1 MTLRSRLTAAFFAIS
16 VVPLSAVTLFS
27 YVSSERALRHAAEQ
41 QANALADELG
51 HRMQWVTADIERRI
65 SRAWPPAAPLPPS
78 MRAEAGGPRRSGEA
92 ASDGP
97 LAPAGRPALARPMP
111 SSGSPAASA
120 GQVSGGLAVVF
131 GEMAPLV
138 EALEFTPALP
148 KVPAAPTIGP
158 AGPEA
163 PMPPRAERDSGPRPR
178 PASPPPVVT
187 DRMAGE
193 AAVVITE
200 AMKQYQAGK
209 VPASPGEIAAWT
221 EKLQQ
226 QIRLGLAQLPP
237 GQRGARAGGGR
248 PPAARSDTP
257 GANSAQGPSS
267 RMQSVTVWRG
277 NALHAEVQQDGRA
290 VGQISAR
297 INTDRLYRTLLGM
310 TPRDREEIPFA
321 VGADGQLTVPRSTDH
336 DTVESLKLTSA
347 LPTEGT
353 SVRSVNNWV
362 VATTK
367 DPSGAT
373 FGIARPL
380 GDELRDL
387 RRVSL
392 RNFAAGFGLIVLVF
406 VASIPLAGG
415 MTRNLRTLMGA
426 VQHLSAGDL
435 STRVEVRSRDEFGRL
450 GSAFNQMAENLA
462 AHEALVVKQERIRRE
477 LELCRLI
484 QNEMLPHQPLRLRLA
499 EVKGVSIP
507 AREVGGDFFN
517 YFVLPGGEV
526 AVLVG
531 DVSGKGVG
539 AALLMANVQAT
550 LRARLPLEQDLA
562 KLADGLDRDLEANTP
577 IEVYS
582 TLFVG
587 IVDTARREL
596 RYVNAGHNSQFV
608 LRKQGGFERLASTG
622 RPLGLIAGAGYE
634 EVRLPLEDGDV
645 LFFYTDGMLEAENE
659 AGEFL
664 GTERL
669 EAALASSPGTD
680 VDTILAHVEDAV
692 RSFRGSAELFD
703 DATMMALRFG
713 ANPPAQTLV

>member
-27 YVSSERALRHAAEQ
+27 YVSSERALRRAAEQ
-41 QANALADELG
+41 QANELADDLSR
-51 HRMQWVTADIERRI
+51 RMQWVTTDIERRLDRGWQTAMPPQPGARVAA
-65 SRAWPPAAPLPPS
+65 SEPQRSGPRASTGRPIPAAP
-78 MRAEAGGPRRSGEA
+78 
-92 ASDGP
+92 
-97 LAPAGRPALARPMP
+97 APAGETAGPDQVAGRLA
-111 SSGSPAASA
+111 G
-120 GQVSGGLAVVF
+120 VF

-138 EALEFTPALP
+138 EGLEFTPTPPRGPAAL
-148 KVPAAPTIGP
+148 PAAPG
-158 AGPEA
+158 GPE
-163 PMPPRAERDSGPRPR
+163 MPPGSPRAPRDPNARPR
-178 PASPPPVVT
+178 PGAPPPMTTDKMVT
-187 DRMAGE
+187 N
-193 AAVVITE
+193 AAVLITQ
-200 AMKQYQAGK
+200 AMKQYEAGK
-209 VPASPGEIAAWT
+209 VPTTPEEVTAWT

-237 GQRGARAGGGR
+237 AQRGGRSGSSRGPGVRAATIDTGT
-248 PPAARSDTP
+248 ARSE
-257 GANSAQGPSS
+257 SS
-267 RMQSVTVWRG
+267 PTRSVTTLKG
-277 NALHAEVQQDGRA
+277 NALHTDVRQDGQP
-290 VGQISAR
+290 VGQINAR
-297 INTDRLYRTLLGM
+297 INTELLFGTLLRM

-321 VGADGQLTVPRSTDH
+321 VGADGRLHAPRSTDH
-336 DTVESLKLTSA
+336 TTVESLKLTSA
-347 LPTEGT
+347 VPADGVA
-353 SVRSVNNWV
+353 VRSVNNWV
-362 VATTK
+362 VATRK

-373 FGIARPL
+373 LGIARPL
-380 GDELRDL
+380 GNELRDL

-392 RNFAAGFGLIVLVF
+392 RNFAAGFGLIVVVF

-415 MTRNLRTLMGA
+415 MTRNLRTLMDG
-426 VQHLSAGDL
+426 VQRLSSGDL
-435 STRVEVRSRDEFGRL
+435 AARVEVKSGDEFGKL
-450 GSAFNQMAENLA
+450 GAAFNQMAQNLA
-462 AHEALVVKQERIRRE
+462 AHEAVVVKQERLRRE

-484 QNEMLPHQPLRLRLA
+484 QNEMLPHQPLRLGLA

-517 YFVLPGGEV
+517 YFVLPGGEI

-587 IVDTARREL
+587 IVDTKRREL

-608 LRKQGGFERLASTG
+608 LRKQGGFDRLSSTG

-634 EVRLPLEDGDV
+634 QVSLPLDDGDV

-664 GTERL
+664 GAERL
-669 EAALASSPGTD
+669 ESALASSPGTD
-680 VDTILAHVEDAV
+680 VDTILAHVEDSV
-692 RSFRGSAELFD
+692 RTFRGSAELSD

-713 ANPPAQTLV
+713 ANPPPQALV

>member
-16 VVPLSAVTLFS
+16 VLPLSAVTLFS
-27 YVSSERALRHAAEQ
+27 YVSSERALRRAAEQ
-41 QANALADELG
+41 QANELADDLSR
-51 HRMQWVTADIERRI
+51 RMQWVTADIERRLN
-65 SRAWPPAAPLPPS
+65 RGWQTAMPMPPGERVAAG
-78 MRAEAGGPRRSGEA
+78 EPRRPVPPTSTGRPDPVAPPVA
-92 ASDGP
+92 AGQ
-97 LAPAGRPALARPMP
+97 PAGPDPVAGRLA
-111 SSGSPAASA
+111 G
-120 GQVSGGLAVVF
+120 VF
-131 GEMAPLV
+131 GDMAPLV
-138 EALEFTPALP
+138 EGLVFTPTPP
-148 KVPAAPTIGP
+148 KGPAGVPAA
-158 AGPEA
+158 AGSPER
-163 PMPPRAERDSGPRPR
+163 PPGLPRAPREPNVGPRPA
-178 PASPPPVVT
+178 PTTEVMT
-187 DRMAGE
+187 TRMAGD
-193 AAVVITE
+193 AAAAIAK
-200 AMKQYQAGK
+200 AMEQYQAGR
-209 VPASPGEIAAWT
+209 VPNSPEDVAAWT

-226 QIRLGLAQLPP
+226 QIRLGVAQLPP
-237 GQRGARAGGGR
+237 PQRGGRSGGGR
-248 PPAARSDTP
+248 
-257 GANSAQGPSS
+257 GPSV
-267 RMQSVTVWRG
+267 RTVTVDTDGARG
-277 NALHAEVQQDGRA
+277 AGGSARPVTALRGDALRTEVRQDGQP

-297 INTDRLYRTLLGM
+297 INTERLFDALLRM

-321 VGADGQLTVPRSTDH
+321 VGADGRLHAPRSTDQA
-336 DTVESLKLTSA
+336 TVESLKLTSA
-347 LPTEGT
+347 VPAGGIA
-353 SVRSVNNWV
+353 VRSVNNWV
-362 VATTK
+362 VATRK

-373 FGIARPL
+373 LGIARPL
-380 GDELRDL
+380 GNELRDL

-392 RNFAAGFGLIVLVF
+392 ENFAAGFGLIVVVF

-415 MTRNLRTLMGA
+415 MTRNLRTLMRG
-426 VQHLSAGDL
+426 VQQLSSGDL
-435 STRVEVRSRDEFGRL
+435 AARVEVKSGDEFGRL
-450 GSAFNQMAENLA
+450 GAAFNQMAENLA
-462 AHEALVVKQERIRRE
+462 AHEAVVVKQERLRRE

-484 QNEMLPHQPLRLRLA
+484 QNEMLPHQPLRLGLA

-517 YFVLPGGEV
+517 YFVLPGGEI

-562 KLADGLDRDLEANTP
+562 KLADGLDRELEANTP
-577 IEVYS
+577 TEVYS

-587 IVDTARREL
+587 IVDTKRREL

-634 EVRLPLEDGDV
+634 QVALPLDDGDV

-669 EAALASSPGTD
+669 ESALASSPGTD
-680 VDTILAHVEDAV
+680 VDTILAHVEDTV
-692 RSFRGSAELFD
+692 RTFRGSAELSD

-713 ANPPAQTLV
+713 ANLPPQALV

>member
-27 YVSSERALRHAAEQ
+27 YVSSERALRRAAEQ
-41 QANALADELG
+41 QADELAG
-51 HRMQWVTADIERRI
+51 DLSRRMQWVTSDIERRLNRGWQTAMPTPPGQQVAANTPPRSGLRGATGRPI
-65 SRAWPPAAPLPPS
+65 PAAP
-78 MRAEAGGPRRSGEA
+78 
-92 ASDGP
+92 
-97 LAPAGRPALARPMP
+97 PALA
-111 SSGSPAASA
+111 GQPAGPEQVA
-120 GQVSGGLAVVF
+120 GRLAGVF
-131 GEMAPLV
+131 GDMAPLV
-138 EALEFTPALP
+138 EGLEFTPTPPSGPSA
-148 KVPAAPTIGP
+148 VPAAPGS
-158 AGPEA
+158 PET
-163 PMPPRAERDSGPRPR
+163 PPGPPRAPRDPNARPR
-178 PASPPPVVT
+178 PGSPAPMMT
-187 DRMAGE
+187 DKMVSNT
-193 AAVVITE
+193 AVLITQ
-200 AMKQYQAGK
+200 AMKQYEAGR
-209 VPASPGEIAAWT
+209 VPTTPEEVAAWT

-237 GQRGARAGGGR
+237 GQRGARSGGGR
-248 PPAARSDTP
+248 GPGPWAITTDTAA
-257 GANSAQGPSS
+257 AQSPDSPT
-267 RMQSVTVWRG
+267 RSVTTLKG
-277 NALHAEVQQDGRA
+277 NALHTEVQQDGQP

-297 INTDRLYRTLLGM
+297 INTELLFGTLLRM

-321 VGADGQLTVPRSTDH
+321 VSADGRLHAPRSTDH
-336 DTVESLKLTSA
+336 ATVVSLKLTSN
-347 LPTEGT
+347 LPAEGT
-353 SVRSVNNWV
+353 AVRSVNNWV
-362 VATTK
+362 VATRK

-373 FGIARPL
+373 LGIARPL
-380 GDELRDL
+380 GDELRGL
-387 RRVSL
+387 RQVSL
-392 RNFAAGFGLIVLVF
+392 LNFAAGFGLIVVVF

-415 MTRNLRTLMGA
+415 MTRNLRTLMHG
-426 VQHLSAGDL
+426 VQRLSSGDL
-435 STRVEVRSRDEFGRL
+435 TARVEVKSSDEFGSL
-450 GSAFNQMAENLA
+450 GAAFNQMAANLA
-462 AHEALVVKQERIRRE
+462 AHEAVVVKQERLRRE

-484 QNEMLPHQPLRLRLA
+484 QNEMLPHQPLRLGLA

-517 YFVLPGGEV
+517 YFVLPGGEI

-562 KLADGLDRDLEANTP
+562 KLADGLDRELEANTP

-587 IVDTARREL
+587 IVDTKRREL

-608 LRKQGGFERLASTG
+608 LRKRGGFERLASTG

-634 EVRLPLEDGDV
+634 QISLPLDDGDV

-664 GTERL
+664 GSERL

-680 VDTILAHVEDAV
+680 VDTILAHVEDTV
-692 RSFRGSAELFD
+692 RTFRGSAELFD

-713 ANPPAQTLV
+713 ANLPPQALV

>member
-1 MTLRSRLTAAFFAIS
+1 MTLRTRLTAAFFAIS
-16 VVPLSAVTLFS
+16 VLPLSAVTLYS
-27 YVSSERALRHAAEQ
+27 YVSSERALRRAAEQ
-41 QANALADELG
+41 QADALAEELG
-51 HRMQWVTADIERRI
+51 HRMQWVTADLERRMD
-65 SRAWPPAAPLPPS
+65 RAWPMPAQAQASRQAADSRPRGAAP
-78 MRAEAGGPRRSGEA
+78 
-92 ASDGP
+92 
-97 LAPAGRPALARPMP
+97 RPAPPQPSFPDQVAGHLA
-111 SSGSPAASA
+111 G
-120 GQVSGGLAVVF
+120 VF
-131 GEMAPLV
+131 GDIAPMV
-138 EALEFTPALP
+138 DAVEFTPTLAPP
-148 KVPAAPTIGP
+148 KPPAPPGETGGGPPPPREPRRRQPSNAAPP
-158 AGPEA
+158 DVSN
-163 PMPPRAERDSGPRPR
+163 R
-178 PASPPPVVT
+178 V
-187 DRMAGE
+187 
-193 AAVVITE
+193 AVEMSVDIAD
-200 AMKQYQAGK
+200 AMKQFQAGK
-209 VPASPGEIAAWT
+209 IPTGQAEVAAWT
-221 EKLQQ
+221 EKLQE
-226 QIRLGLAQLPP
+226 QIRQGLAQLPKAENGTRMGP
-237 GQRGARAGGGR
+237 PRGPAGGGGAR
-248 PPAARSDTP
+248 PGPDGGAAPR
-257 GANSAQGPSS
+257 
-267 RMQSVTVWRG
+267 SVTVLTG
-277 NALHAEVQQDGRA
+277 NALRTEVHQDGRT

-297 INTDRLYRTLLGM
+297 INTERLFRALLTM
-310 TPRDREEIPFA
+310 TRRDREEIPFA
-321 VGADGQLTVPRSTDH
+321 VGADGRLHTPRSTDRA
-336 DTVESLKLTSA
+336 TVESLQLTTA
-347 LPTEGT
+347 LPAEGT
-353 SVRSVNNWV
+353 STRSVKDWV
-362 VATTK
+362 VATRK

-406 VASIPLAGG
+406 VGSIPLAGG
-415 MTRNLRTLMGA
+415 MTRNLRTLMDA
-426 VQHLSAGDL
+426 VHRLSAGDL
-435 STRVEVRSRDEFGRL
+435 SARVDLKSHDEFGKL

-484 QNEMLPHQPLRLRLA
+484 QNEMLPHQPLRLGLA

-517 YFVLPGGEV
+517 YFVLPAGEV

-587 IVDTARREL
+587 IVDTKRREL

-622 RPLGLIAGAGYE
+622 RPLGLLAGAGYE
-634 EVRLPLEDGDV
+634 EIALPLEDGDV

-680 VDTILAHVEDAV
+680 VDTILTHVEETV
-692 RSFRGSAELFD
+692 RAFRGTAELSD

-713 ANPPAQTLV
+713 ENRPLEVLV

>member
-1 MTLRSRLTAAFFAIS
+1 MTTEKM
-16 VVPLSAVTLFS
+16 
-27 YVSSERALRHAAEQ
+27 VS
-41 QANALADELG
+41 N
-51 HRMQWVTADIERRI
+51 
-65 SRAWPPAAPLPPS
+65 
-78 MRAEAGGPRRSGEA
+78 
-92 ASDGP
+92 
-97 LAPAGRPALARPMP
+97 
-111 SSGSPAASA
+111 
-120 GQVSGGLAVVF
+120 
-131 GEMAPLV
+131 
-138 EALEFTPALP
+138 
-148 KVPAAPTIGP
+148 
-158 AGPEA
+158 
-163 PMPPRAERDSGPRPR
+163 
-178 PASPPPVVT
+178 
-187 DRMAGE
+187 
-193 AAVVITE
+193 AAVIITK
-200 AMKQYQAGK
+200 AMKQYEAGK
-209 VPASPGEIAAWT
+209 VATTPEEVAAWT

-237 GQRGARAGGGR
+237 TQRGGRAGGGR
-248 PPAARSDTP
+248 GP
-257 GANSAQGPSS
+257 GAWTMTIDTRTARGDGSPT
-267 RMQSVTVWRG
+267 RPVTTLKG
-277 NALHAEVQQDGRA
+277 NALHTDVQQDGQP

-297 INTDRLYRTLLGM
+297 INTELLFGTLLRM

-321 VGADGQLTVPRSTDH
+321 VSADGRLHAPRSTDH
-336 DTVESLKLTSA
+336 ATVESLKLTSA
-347 LPTEGT
+347 LPAEGVA
-353 SVRSVNNWV
+353 VRSVNNWV
-362 VATTK
+362 VATRK

-373 FGIARPL
+373 LGIARPL
-380 GDELRDL
+380 GNELRDL

-392 RNFAAGFGLIVLVF
+392 RNFAAGFGLIVVVF

-415 MTRNLRTLMGA
+415 MTRNLRTLMDG
-426 VQHLSAGDL
+426 VQRLSSGDL
-435 STRVEVRSRDEFGRL
+435 AARVEVKSGDEFGRL
-450 GSAFNQMAENLA
+450 GAAFNQMAENLA
-462 AHEALVVKQERIRRE
+462 AHEAVVVKQERLRRE

-484 QNEMLPHQPLRLRLA
+484 QNEMLPHQPLRLGLA

-517 YFVLPGGEV
+517 YFVLPGGEI

-587 IVDTARREL
+587 IVDTTRREL

-634 EVRLPLEDGDV
+634 QVSLPLDDGDV

-664 GTERL
+664 GAERL
-669 EAALASSPGTD
+669 ESALASSPGTD
-680 VDTILAHVEDAV
+680 VDTILAHVEDTV
-692 RSFRGSAELFD
+692 RTFRGSAELSD

-713 ANPPAQTLV
+713 ANLPPQALV

>member
-27 YVSSERALRHAAEQ
+27 YVSSERALRRAAEQ
-41 QANALADELG
+41 QANELADDLSR
-51 HRMQWVTADIERRI
+51 RMQFVTTDIERRLNRGWQTAMPTAPGERVAA
-65 SRAWPPAAPLPPS
+65 SGPERPGPRASMGRPVPAAPP
-78 MRAEAGGPRRSGEA
+78 
-92 ASDGP
+92 
-97 LAPAGRPALARPMP
+97 APAVQPAGSDLVAGRLA
-111 SSGSPAASA
+111 G
-120 GQVSGGLAVVF
+120 VF

-138 EALEFTPALP
+138 EALEFTPTP
-148 KVPAAPTIGP
+148 PRGPAAALGAPGS
-158 AGPEA
+158 PEM
-163 PMPPRAERDSGPRPR
+163 PSPPPRAPRGPNAGPRPTS
-178 PASPPPVVT
+178 PAPVMT
-187 DRMAGE
+187 DRMVSD
-193 AAVVITE
+193 AAMVITE
-200 AMKQYQAGK
+200 AMKHYEGGK
-209 VPASPGEIAAWT
+209 VPASPEEVAAWT

-237 GQRGARAGGGR
+237 AERGPRSAGGRG
-248 PPAARSDTP
+248 PGPWTMTIGPGIARSQDGPP
-257 GANSAQGPSS
+257 G
-267 RMQSVTVWRG
+267 SVTSMRG
-277 NALHAEVQQDGRA
+277 NALHTEVQRNGQS

-297 INTDRLYRTLLGM
+297 INTELLFSTLLRM

-321 VGADGQLTVPRSTDH
+321 VSVDGQLHAPRSSDH
-336 DTVESLKLTSA
+336 ATVESLKLTSA
-347 LPTEGT
+347 LPAEGIA
-353 SVRSVNNWV
+353 VRSVNNWV
-362 VATTK
+362 VATRK

-373 FGIARPL
+373 LGIARPL
-380 GDELRDL
+380 GNELHDL
-387 RRVSL
+387 RRVAL
-392 RNFAAGFGLIVLVF
+392 RNFAAGFGLIVVVF

-415 MTRNLRTLMGA
+415 MTRNLRTLMDA
-426 VQHLSAGDL
+426 VKRLSAGDL
-435 STRVEVRSRDEFGRL
+435 AARVEVKSGDEFGRL
-450 GSAFNQMAENLA
+450 GAAFNQMAENLA
-462 AHEALVVKQERIRRE
+462 AHEAVVVKQERLRRE

-484 QNEMLPHQPLRLRLA
+484 QNEMLPHQPLRLGLA

-517 YFVLPGGEV
+517 YFVLPGGEI

-531 DVSGKGVG
+531 DVSGKGVS

-577 IEVYS
+577 LEVYS
-582 TLFVG
+582 SLFVG
-587 IVDTARREL
+587 IVDTKRSEL

-634 EVRLPLEDGDV
+634 EITLPLDHGDV

-664 GTERL
+664 GSDRL
-669 EAALASSPGTD
+669 ESALASSPGTD
-680 VDTILAHVEDAV
+680 VDTILAHVEETV
-692 RSFRGSAELFD
+692 RTFRGSAELSD

-713 ANPPAQTLV
+713 ANLPPQALV

>member
-27 YVSSERALRHAAEQ
+27 YVSSERALRRAAEQ
-41 QANALADELG
+41 QANELADDLSR
-51 HRMQWVTADIERRI
+51 RMQWVTTDIERRLNRGWQTAMPTPPGD
-65 SRAWPPAAPLPPS
+65 RAAAGGPERAGQRASAERPVPPAA
-78 MRAEAGGPRRSGEA
+78 AAGQ
-92 ASDGP
+92 
-97 LAPAGRPALARPMP
+97 PAGPDQVAGRLA
-111 SSGSPAASA
+111 G
-120 GQVSGGLAVVF
+120 VF

-138 EALEFTPALP
+138 EGLEFTPSPPRSRAA
-148 KVPAAPTIGP
+148 VPPAPGR
-158 AGPEA
+158 PET
-163 PMPPRAERDSGPRPR
+163 PPGPPRAPRDPNAPPRP
-178 PASPPPVVT
+178 PSPSPVMAE
-187 DRMAGE
+187 RMAGE
-193 AAVVITE
+193 AALVITA

-209 VPASPGEIAAWT
+209 VPTSAEEVAAWT

-237 GQRGARAGGGR
+237 AQRGARSGGGR
-248 PPAARSDTP
+248 APGMRTTAIDT
-257 GANSAQGPSS
+257 GTAQGSS
-267 RMQSVTVWRG
+267 NPTRSVTSLSG
-277 NALHAEVQQDGRA
+277 NALRTEVQQDGQP

-297 INTDRLYRTLLGM
+297 INTELLFGTLLRM
-310 TPRDREEIPFA
+310 TPRDREEIPF
-321 VGADGQLTVPRSTDH
+321 VVSADGHLHAPRSSDQA
-336 DTVESLKLTSA
+336 TVESLKLTSA
-347 LPTEGT
+347 LPSDGIA
-353 SVRSVNNWV
+353 VRSVNNWV
-362 VATTK
+362 VATRK

-373 FGIARPL
+373 LGIARPL
-380 GDELRDL
+380 GNELRDL
-387 RRVSL
+387 RRVAL
-392 RNFAAGFGLIVLVF
+392 RNFAAGFGLIALVF
-406 VASIPLAGG
+406 VGSIPLAGG
-415 MTRNLRTLMGA
+415 MTRNLRTLMDG
-426 VQHLSAGDL
+426 VKRLSTGDL
-435 STRVEVRSRDEFGRL
+435 GARVEVKSGDEFGRL
-450 GSAFNQMAENLA
+450 GAAFNQMAENLA
-462 AHEALVVKQERIRRE
+462 AHETLVIQQERLRRE
-477 LELCRLI
+477 LELCRQI
-484 QNEMLPHQPLRLRLA
+484 QNEMLPHQPLRLGLA

-517 YFVLPGGEV
+517 YFVLPGGEI

-587 IVDTARREL
+587 IVDTKRREL

-608 LRKQGGFERLASTG
+608 LRRQGGFERLASTG

-634 EVRLPLEDGDV
+634 EITLPLDDGDV

-664 GTERL
+664 GSERL
-669 EAALASSPGTD
+669 ESALASSPSTD
-680 VDTILAHVEDAV
+680 VDTILAHVEAAV
-692 RSFRGSAELFD
+692 RTFRGSAELFD

-713 ANPPAQTLV
+713 ANQPPQALV

>member
-27 YVSSERALRHAAEQ
+27 YVSSERALRRAAEL
-41 QANALADELG
+41 QANELADDLSR
-51 HRMQWVTADIERRI
+51 RMQWVTTDIERRLDRGWQTAMPTPPGERVAAGAPPPPA
-65 SRAWPPAAPLPPS
+65 SRASTGRPAPAAPATPAVPT
-78 MRAEAGGPRRSGEA
+78 
-92 ASDGP
+92 
-97 LAPAGRPALARPMP
+97 APAGQPAGPDQVAGRLA
-111 SSGSPAASA
+111 G
-120 GQVSGGLAVVF
+120 VF

-138 EALEFTPALP
+138 EGLEFTPAPP
-148 KVPAAPTIGP
+148 KGPAALPGAP
-158 AGPEA
+158 GGPEA
-163 PMPPRAERDSGPRPR
+163 PPGPPRPPRDPNARPR
-178 PASPPPVVT
+178 PGSPTPMMS
-187 DRMAGE
+187 DKMAGD
-193 AAVVITE
+193 AAVLITQ
-200 AMKQYQAGK
+200 AMKKYEAGK
-209 VPASPGEIAAWT
+209 VPTSPEEVAAWT

-226 QIRLGLAQLPP
+226 QIRLGIAQLPP
-237 GQRGARAGGGR
+237 AQRGARSGGGR
-248 PPAARSDTP
+248 GP
-257 GANSAQGPSS
+257 GARAMVIDTAAQSPGGPT
-267 RMQSVTVWRG
+267 RSVTTLKG
-277 NALHAEVQQDGRA
+277 NALHTEVQQDGQP

-297 INTDRLYRTLLGM
+297 INTELLFGTLLRM

-321 VGADGQLTVPRSTDH
+321 VGADGRLHAPRSSDNA
-336 DTVESLKLTSA
+336 TVESLKLTSA
-347 LPTEGT
+347 LPTEGIA
-353 SVRSVNNWV
+353 VRSVNNWV
-362 VATTK
+362 VATRK

-373 FGIARPL
+373 LGIARPL
-380 GDELRDL
+380 GNELRDL
-387 RRVSL
+387 RRVAL
-392 RNFAAGFGLIVLVF
+392 GNFAAGFGLIVIVF

-415 MTRNLRTLMGA
+415 MTRNLRTLMDA
-426 VQHLSAGDL
+426 VKRLSAGDL
-435 STRVEVRSRDEFGRL
+435 AARVEVKSGDEFGRL
-450 GSAFNQMAENLA
+450 GAAFNQMAENLA
-462 AHEALVVKQERIRRE
+462 AHEAVVVKQERLRRE

-484 QNEMLPHQPLRLRLA
+484 QNEMLPHQPLRLGLA

-517 YFVLPGGEV
+517 YFVLPGGEI

-531 DVSGKGVG
+531 DVSGKGVS

-562 KLADGLDRDLEANTP
+562 KLADTLDRDLEANTP

-587 IVDTARREL
+587 IVDTKRRQL

-634 EVRLPLEDGDV
+634 EITLPLDDGDV
-645 LFFYTDGMLEAENE
+645 LFFYTDGLLEAENE

-669 EAALASSPGTD
+669 ESALESSPATD

-692 RSFRGSAELFD
+692 RAFRGTAELFD

-713 ANPPAQTLV
+713 ANLPPQALV

>member
-27 YVSSERALRHAAEQ
+27 YVSSERALRRAAEQ
-41 QANALADELG
+41 QANELADDLSR
-51 HRMQWVTADIERRI
+51 RMQWVTTDIERRLNRGWQTAMPTPPGERVA
-65 SRAWPPAAPLPPS
+65 STERQRPGPRASTGGPIPAAPV
-78 MRAEAGGPRRSGEA
+78 
-92 ASDGP
+92 
-97 LAPAGRPALARPMP
+97 PAGQPAGPDQVAGRLA
-111 SSGSPAASA
+111 G
-120 GQVSGGLAVVF
+120 VF

-138 EALEFTPALP
+138 EGLEFTPAP
-148 KVPAAPTIGP
+148 PRGPAAVPAAPGSPETPPGP
-158 AGPEA
+158 PLGP
-163 PMPPRAERDSGPRPR
+163 RDPNARPR
-178 PASPPPVVT
+178 PGSPAPMTT
-187 DRMAGE
+187 DKMVSN
-193 AAVVITE
+193 AAVLITQ

-209 VPASPGEIAAWT
+209 VPTTPEEVAAWR

-237 GQRGARAGGGR
+237 AQRGGRSGGGR
-248 PPAARSDTP
+248 GP
-257 GANSAQGPSS
+257 GARTVTNDAAAAQSPGSPT
-267 RMQSVTVWRG
+267 RSVTTLKG
-277 NALHAEVQQDGRA
+277 NALHTDVQQNGQP

-297 INTDRLYRTLLGM
+297 INTELLFGTLLRM

-321 VGADGQLTVPRSTDH
+321 VGADGQLHAPRSTDH
-336 DTVESLKLTSA
+336 ATVESLKLTSV
-347 LPTEGT
+347 LPAEGVA
-353 SVRSVNNWV
+353 VRSINNWV
-362 VATTK
+362 VATRK

-373 FGIARPL
+373 LGIARPL
-380 GDELRDL
+380 GDELRGL

-392 RNFAAGFGLIVLVF
+392 LNFAAGFGLIVVVF

-415 MTRNLRTLMGA
+415 MTRNLRTLMHG
-426 VQHLSAGDL
+426 VQRLSAGDL
-435 STRVEVRSRDEFGRL
+435 ASRVEVKSGDEFGQL
-450 GSAFNQMAENLA
+450 GAAFNQMAENLA
-462 AHEALVVKQERIRRE
+462 AHEAVVVKQERLRRE

-484 QNEMLPHQPLRLRLA
+484 QNEMLPHQPLRLGLA

-517 YFVLPGGEV
+517 YFVLPGNEI

-562 KLADGLDRDLEANTP
+562 KLADELDRELEANTP

-587 IVDTARREL
+587 IVDTTRREL

-634 EVRLPLEDGDV
+634 QVSLPLDDGDV

-669 EAALASSPGTD
+669 ESALASSPATD
-680 VDTILAHVEDAV
+680 VDTILAHVEAAV
-692 RSFRGSAELFD
+692 RTFRGSAELSD

-713 ANPPAQTLV
+713 ANLPPQALV

>member
-27 YVSSERALRHAAEQ
+27 YVSSERALRRAAEQ
-41 QANALADELG
+41 QANELADDLSR
-51 HRMQWVTADIERRI
+51 RMQWVTTDIERRLDRGWQTAMPTPPGERVAA
-65 SRAWPPAAPLPPS
+65 SGPQPPGPRASMGRPVPPAP
-78 MRAEAGGPRRSGEA
+78 
-92 ASDGP
+92 ASVGQ
-97 LAPAGRPALARPMP
+97 PAGPDQVAGRLA
-111 SSGSPAASA
+111 G
-120 GQVSGGLAVVF
+120 VF

-138 EALEFTPALP
+138 EGLEFTPTPPGGPAA
-148 KVPAAPTIGP
+148 VPAAPGSPGTPPGP
-158 AGPEA
+158 PRTPRDPNARPGPGAPA
-163 PMPPRAERDSGPRPR
+163 PMP
-178 PASPPPVVT
+178 T
-187 DRMAGE
+187 DKMVSN
-193 AAVVITE
+193 AAVLITQ
-200 AMKQYQAGK
+200 AMKQYEAGK
-209 VPASPGEIAAWT
+209 VPTTPEEVAAWT

-237 GQRGARAGGGR
+237 TQRGGRSGGGR
-248 PPAARSDTP
+248 GPGAWTMTIDTGAARGEGSTT
-257 GANSAQGPSS
+257 
-267 RMQSVTVWRG
+267 RSVTTLKG
-277 NALHAEVQQDGRA
+277 NALRTDVQQDGQR

-297 INTDRLYRTLLGM
+297 INTELLFGTLLRM

-321 VGADGQLTVPRSTDH
+321 VSADGRLHAPRSTDH
-336 DTVESLKLTSA
+336 ATVESLKLTSA
-347 LPTEGT
+347 LPAEGVA
-353 SVRSVNNWV
+353 VRTVNNWV
-362 VATTK
+362 VATRK

-373 FGIARPL
+373 LGIARPL
-380 GDELRDL
+380 GPELRDL

-392 RNFAAGFGLIVLVF
+392 GNFSAGFGLIVLVF

-415 MTRNLRTLMGA
+415 MTRNLRTLMDG
-426 VQHLSAGDL
+426 VQRLSSGDL
-435 STRVEVRSRDEFGRL
+435 AARVEVKSGDEFGRL
-450 GSAFNQMAENLA
+450 GAAFNQMAENLA
-462 AHEALVVKQERIRRE
+462 VHEAVVVKQERLRRE

-484 QNEMLPHQPLRLRLA
+484 QNEMLPHQPLRLGLA

-517 YFVLPGGEV
+517 YFVLPGGEI

-587 IVDTARREL
+587 IVDTKRREL

-622 RPLGLIAGAGYE
+622 RPLGLVAGAGYE
-634 EVRLPLEDGDV
+634 QVALPLDDGDV

-669 EAALASSPGTD
+669 ESALASSPGTD
-680 VDTILAHVEDAV
+680 VDTILAHVENAV
-692 RSFRGSAELFD
+692 RTFRGSAELSD

-713 ANPPAQTLV
+713 ANLPREALV

>member
-27 YVSSERALRHAAEQ
+27 YVSSERALRRAAEQ
-41 QANALADELG
+41 QANELADDLSR
-51 HRMQWVTADIERRI
+51 RMQWVTTDIERRLNRGWQTAMPTPPGERVA
-65 SRAWPPAAPLPPS
+65 SAERQRPGPRGSMGGPPPAVP
-78 MRAEAGGPRRSGEA
+78 
-92 ASDGP
+92 
-97 LAPAGRPALARPMP
+97 APAGQPAGPDQVAGRLA
-111 SSGSPAASA
+111 G
-120 GQVSGGLAVVF
+120 VF

-138 EALEFTPALP
+138 EGLEFTPAP
-148 KVPAAPTIGP
+148 PRGPAVAPAAPGSPETPPGP
-158 AGPEA
+158 PPGP
-163 PMPPRAERDSGPRPR
+163 RDPTARPR
-178 PASPPPVVT
+178 PGSPAPMTT
-187 DRMAGE
+187 DKAVSN
-193 AAVVITE
+193 AAALITQ
-200 AMKQYQAGK
+200 AMKQYEAGK
-209 VPASPGEIAAWT
+209 VPTTPEEVAAWR

-237 GQRGARAGGGR
+237 AQRGGRSGGGR
-248 PPAARSDTP
+248 GP
-257 GANSAQGPSS
+257 GAWTVASDGAAAQSPGSPT
-267 RMQSVTVWRG
+267 RSVTTLKG
-277 NALHAEVQQDGRA
+277 NALHTDVQQNGQPI
-290 VGQISAR
+290 GQISAR
-297 INTDRLYRTLLGM
+297 INTELLFGTLLRM

-321 VGADGQLTVPRSTDH
+321 VGADGRLHAPRSTDH
-336 DTVESLKLTSA
+336 ATVESLKLTSA
-347 LPTEGT
+347 LPAEGVA
-353 SVRSVNNWV
+353 VRTINNWV
-362 VATTK
+362 VATRR

-373 FGIARPL
+373 LGIARPL
-380 GDELRDL
+380 GDELRGL
-387 RRVSL
+387 RQVSL
-392 RNFAAGFGLIVLVF
+392 LNFAAGFGLIVVVF

-415 MTRNLRTLMGA
+415 MTRNLRTLMHG
-426 VQHLSAGDL
+426 VQRLSAGDL
-435 STRVEVRSRDEFGRL
+435 ASRVEVKSGDEFGKL
-450 GSAFNQMAENLA
+450 GAAFNQMAENLA
-462 AHEALVVKQERIRRE
+462 AHEAMVVKQERLRRE

-484 QNEMLPHQPLRLRLA
+484 QNEMLPHQPLRLGLA

-517 YFVLPGGEV
+517 YFVLPGNEI

-562 KLADGLDRDLEANTP
+562 KLADELDRELEANTP

-587 IVDTARREL
+587 IVDTTRREL

-634 EVRLPLEDGDV
+634 QVSLPLDDGDV

-669 EAALASSPGTD
+669 ESALASSPATD
-680 VDTILAHVEDAV
+680 VDTILAHVEAAV
-692 RSFRGSAELFD
+692 RTFRGSAELSD

-713 ANPPAQTLV
+713 ANQPPRTLV

>member
-1 MTLRSRLTAAFFAIS
+1 
-16 VVPLSAVTLFS
+16 
-27 YVSSERALRHAAEQ
+27 
-41 QANALADELG
+41 
-51 HRMQWVTADIERRI
+51 
-65 SRAWPPAAPLPPS
+65 
-78 MRAEAGGPRRSGEA
+78 
-92 ASDGP
+92 
-97 LAPAGRPALARPMP
+97 
-111 SSGSPAASA
+111 
-120 GQVSGGLAVVF
+120 
-131 GEMAPLV
+131 
-138 EALEFTPALP
+138 
-148 KVPAAPTIGP
+148 
-158 AGPEA
+158 
-163 PMPPRAERDSGPRPR
+163 
-178 PASPPPVVT
+178 
-187 DRMAGE
+187 
-193 AAVVITE
+193 
-200 AMKQYQAGK
+200 MKQYEAGK
-209 VPASPGEIAAWT
+209 VPTTPEEVAAWT

-237 GQRGARAGGGR
+237 TQRGGRSGGGR
-248 PPAARSDTP
+248 APAARPMTIDTRT
-257 GANSAQGPSS
+257 AS
-267 RMQSVTVWRG
+267 TTLKG
-277 NALHAEVQQDGRA
+277 NALHTDVQQDGQP

-297 INTDRLYRTLLGM
+297 INTELLFGTLLRM

-321 VGADGQLTVPRSTDH
+321 VGADGRLHAPRSSDH
-336 DTVESLKLTSA
+336 ATVESLKLTSA
-347 LPTEGT
+347 LPAEGVA
-353 SVRSVNNWV
+353 VRSVNNWV
-362 VATTK
+362 VATRK

-373 FGIARPL
+373 LGIARPL
-380 GDELRDL
+380 GNELRDL

-415 MTRNLRTLMGA
+415 MTRNLRTLMDG
-426 VQHLSAGDL
+426 VQRLSSGDL
-435 STRVEVRSRDEFGRL
+435 AARVEVKSGDEFGRL
-450 GSAFNQMAENLA
+450 GAAFNQMAENLA
-462 AHEALVVKQERIRRE
+462 AHEAVVVKQERLRRE

-484 QNEMLPHQPLRLRLA
+484 QNEMLPHQPLRLGLA

-517 YFVLPGGEV
+517 YFVLPGGEI

-587 IVDTARREL
+587 IVDTKRREL

-634 EVRLPLEDGDV
+634 QVALPLDDGDV

-664 GTERL
+664 GAERL
-669 EAALASSPGTD
+669 ESALASSPGTD
-680 VDTILAHVEDAV
+680 VDTILAHVEETV
-692 RSFRGSAELFD
+692 RTFRGSAELSD

-713 ANPPAQTLV
+713 ANLPPQALV